1 MSRRETEDDGDP
13 TPSAEEPRLS
23 RSEATRAAALVN
35 KLGVQLTTLSVSEL
49 DGLNLSERLREQIAV
64 SQGMKPRSR
73 GRQNRLI
80 GQLLRAEDHAAIR
93 ENVEGLKTSHRDG
106 VRHEKQT
113 ENWTD
118 RVIEEGDAGVEALI
132 AEFPEADR
140 QRLRQL
146 TRNARREPMAAA
158 GKRARREL
166 LRAIRLLRD

>member
-1 MSRRETEDDGDP
+1 MATSIFKILVAVAVYAANSAYAED
-13 TPSAEEPRLS
+13 PSTSLFVDRNS
-23 RSEATRAAALVN
+23 
-35 KLGVQLTTLSVSEL
+35 
-49 DGLNLSERLREQIAV
+49 
-64 SQGMKPRSR
+64 
-73 GRQNRLI
+73 

-146 TRNARREPMAAA
+146 TRNARREPMAPA
-158 GKRARREL
+158 GRRARREL